1 MCVVCVQSAT
11 GNPILVQAN
20 PATFKEIQFRPG
32 PAKYHSVISLIVA
45 NKILTPGKCSS
56 LYGVPVAKIAFQ
68 KTAFAEIATIASMVP
83 DADFKLDACQKRRK

>member
-1 MCVVCVQSAT
+1 MR
-11 GNPILVQAN
+11 P
-20 PATFKEIQFRPG
+20 EIRFWFRLIRPLLKKSG
-32 PAKYHSVISLIVA
+32 SGSAKYHPVISLIVA